1 MTVFLGLF
9 VFLAYALTQA
19 LREARRQREA
29 REFEA
34 FMHRGMEILGRIAE
48 HVIVEQM
55 IAAAATESATC
66 ARRPQ
71 PATTFERFLSG
82 MQGDTTREGG
92 PCSS

>member
-55 IAAAATESATC
+55 IAAATETATC
-66 ARRPQ
+66 ARRPH
-71 PATTFERFLSG
+71 PATTFDRFLTG
-82 MQGDTTREGG
+82 MQGDTTCEGG